1 MVAQDGSSVFTS
13 TTITETTGEAEHEQI
28 QEIEVIFGTFGRIGG
43 NALDKCKNLQKLT

>member
-1 MVAQDGSSVFTS
+1 MVRASSPPRPS
-13 TTITETTGEAEHEQI
+13 PKRRARPSKQI